1 MVQPEPLSI
10 AGLSKAAHSANP
22 FSSPWLFSRRVLLR
36 EAMGI
41 AQAEDQAAE
50 KRSRY
55 AMEPDPF
62 SMTPDPNA
70 DPNNAPVAM
79 TAPESNPAEPTSL
92 EEKLFKSPELV
103 KQAESIRQG
112 VQHIATKYDVN
123 KIGSRG
129 IGSGMNFYSIEKEQ
143 MLGHE
148 LAVELEQHVKILS
161 DPVITEYVN
170 RIGQDLVRNSD
181 ARVPFV
187 IKVVDDDEINAF
199 ALPGGFFY
207 VNTGLILA
215 ADNEAELAGVMA
227 HEIAHVAARHATKNI
242 TKKQIWDMASIPLIF
257 VGGPAGMAVRQVT
270 SLAVPMSF
278 MKFSRDAEREADLLG
293 MEYQYAAGYDP
304 QAFIDFFEK
313 LQVKD
318 KHKSNFLAKAFAT
331 HPMTDDRIHRAE
343 AELDTMLPAKDE
355 YILTT
360 SEFDRV
366 KSRLTKVT
374 LGHQID
380 AGNPATPTLR
390 RRVQTPDDKPPVKE
404 PSDKPPVKPPV
415 DPPPVL
421 HTPDKQN

>member
-1 MVQPEPLSI
+1 
-10 AGLSKAAHSANP
+10 
-22 FSSPWLFSRRVLLR
+22 
-36 EAMGI
+36 
-41 AQAEDQAAE
+41 
-50 KRSRY
+50 
-55 AMEPDPF
+55 
-62 SMTPDPNA
+62 
-70 DPNNAPVAM
+70 
-79 TAPESNPAEPTSL
+79 
-92 EEKLFKSPELV
+92 
-103 KQAESIRQG
+103 
-112 VQHIATKYDVN
+112 
-123 KIGSRG
+123 
-129 IGSGMNFYSIEKEQ
+129 
-143 MLGHE
+143 
-148 LAVELEQHVKILS
+148 
-161 DPVITEYVN
+161 
-170 RIGQDLVRNSD
+170 
-181 ARVPFV
+181 
-187 IKVVDDDEINAF
+187 
-199 ALPGGFFY
+199 FFY
-207 VNTGLILA
+207 VNTGLILT

-343 AELDTMLPAKDE
+343 NELETMLPPKDE

-374 LGHQID
+374 LGRRID

-390 RRVQTPDDKPPVKE
+390 RRVQTPA
-404 PSDKPPVKPPV
+404 DKPPVKPPEAQ
-415 DPPPVL
+415 PPVL
-421 HTPDKQN
+421 HTPDN